1 MSVQEDE
8 LEGLL
13 DFMVLI
19 LQSECLTRCYCRSV
33 LFLFFLHKRLQITK
47 TEYSCCRFCLVCV
60 SVPQSLLA
68 QGTRRFPCCQI
79 PSPL

>member
-33 LFLFFLHKRLQITK
+33 LFLFFCINDFRLPKPSIHAADSAR
-47 TEYSCCRFCLVCV
+47 Y
-60 SVPQSLLA
+60 A
-68 QGTRRFPCCQI
+68 FP
-79 PSPL
+79 SHSHS